1 MRFEYHCPVHGR
13 VSELRD
19 RHRCPVHGAR
29 SRCALPLTL
38 LVVEL
43 AAAASA

>member
-19 RHRCPVHGAR
+19 RHHCPVQSDR

-38 LVVEL
+38 LVAEL
-43 AAAASA
+43 AATAA

>member
-19 RHRCPVHGAR
+19 RHACPVR
-29 SRCALPLTL
+29 SDQARCARPLTL
-38 LVVEL
+38 VVVEL
-43 AAAASA
+43 APASA

>member
-19 RHRCPVHGAR
+19 RHRCPVRNAR
-29 SRCALPLTL
+29 SRCALPLAR
-38 LVVEL
+38 LVEEL
-43 AAAASA
+43 AAASA